1 LGLGL
6 NFDHYLSSGVLFAVG
21 VAAIPQA
28 VELDYGTQMKNL
40 SFEGTWPNSL
50 KQNK

>member
-1 LGLGL
+1 
-6 NFDHYLSSGVLFAVG
+6 VLFAVAAATA
-21 VAAIPQA
+21 VAVPQA

-40 SFEGTWPNSL
+40 SFEGTWPNSM